1 MQSYTWFFSLE
12 NALTAEQEAQLQ
24 ADFKQFTD
32 QWQSHGTP
40 VDGLIR
46 IRYNRF
52 VIVQAN
58 PAEARPSGCS
68 IDSLRRGVEQILAQR
83 GYRHMEP
90 MWVFFRDT
98 EGEIQRAHFQQMG
111 SLLAEGKI
119 SAQTPVFDHSLSHSD
134 DLNLWE
140 RPLAETWMKR
150 FLPQEA

>member
-12 NALTAEQEAQLQ
+12 NALTSEQESQLQ

-46 IRYNRF
+46 IRHSRF

-90 MWVFFRDT
+90 MWVFFRDAQ
-98 EGEIQRAHFQQMG
+98 GEIQRAHFQQMG
-111 SLLAEGKI
+111 GRIRQRHALVRGGFVSGL
-119 SAQTPVFDHSLSHSD
+119 P
-134 DLNLWE
+134 
-140 RPLAETWMKR
+140 R
-150 FLPQEA
+150 FAS